1 MLKTQ
6 VEFVTIIFVKALT
19 FWGSVFS
26 FLVGVALGLIASFD
40 IYFVAFLLLYMVVC
54 LALFWGDKKVA
65 AMVFVCLSFSA
76 GIARVYVAEL
86 GQDTYFDG
94 HIGEEILINGLI
106 AMEPDERENTTRI
119 VVETEEDVRIIA
131 SIPRSYEVFYGQ
143 RIIIKGEITHP
154 EPFSSDGGREFNY
167 PAYLAKDDVYYQIS
181 FPEIVSI
188 GDIETNGFGRGYLFA
203 LKNKYTDGLA
213 LMLAEPGASLAGG
226 ITVGDK
232 RALGGNLLDLFRIT
246 GIIHIVVLSGYNITI
261 VAENIRRILF
271 GLPRAIGLWAS
282 AISIL
287 LFVIMTG
294 ATATGVRAG
303 AMASLALIANATNRR
318 YAITRALALT
328 ATAMVLWSPHILL
341 YDPGFQLSVI
351 ATLGLIHV
359 APLIS
364 DRLPFITE
372 RFGLRDII
380 GATIG
385 TQIAVLPLLL
395 YQTGLLSLVAL
406 PTNILILPIIPLAM
420 LFSFMAGALGAL
432 FGSVVVW
439 LALPSHLLLS
449 YTLLIVDVFGRLP
462 LASVSLESF
471 SFIWV
476 IASYATLLYLVFY
489 IKKRSQARVAPGS

>member
-1 MLKTQ
+1 MRDVAFWIAIVAFLFG
-6 VEFVTIIFVKALT
+6 VAFGFVFNFGVYFIVLLIALT
-19 FWGSVFS
+19 MA
-26 FLVGVALGLIASFD
+26 VGIVAREKKDIFILAVVIGALALGL
-40 IYFVAFLLLYMVVC
+40 
-54 LALFWGDKKVA
+54 
-65 AMVFVCLSFSA
+65 
-76 GIARVYVAEL
+76 ARVHVDEL
-86 GQDTYFDG
+86 QRNTALDT
-94 HIGEEILINGLI
+94 HIGEEIVVEGLI
-106 AMEPDERENTTRI
+106 VMEPDERENNTRI
-119 VVETEEDVRIIA
+119 VVETEEDVRVIA

-143 RIIIKGEITHP
+143 RIILKGKVMHP
-154 EPFSSDGGREFNY
+154 EAFSSDGGREFNY
-167 PAYLAKDDVYYQIS
+167 PAYLAKDDIYYQIS
-181 FPEIVSI
+181 FPEIVLI
-188 GDIETNGFGRGYLFA
+188 GDIETTGFGRGYLFA
-203 LKNKYTDGLA
+203 LKNKYTDGLS

-232 RALGGNLLDLFRIT
+232 RALGGDLLDVFRIT

-261 VAENIRRILF
+261 VAENIRRILL

-282 AISIL
+282 GISVL

-328 ATAMVLWSPHILL
+328 AVAMVLWSPHILL

-351 ATLGLIHV
+351 ATLGLIHI

-364 DRLPFITE
+364 ERLPFITE
-372 RFGLRDII
+372 RLGLRDIF

-406 PTNILILPIIPLAM
+406 PVNMLVLPMIPLAM
-420 LFSFMAGALGAL
+420 LFSFLAGALGAL
-432 FGSVVVW
+432 FGSSVVW
-439 LALPSHLLLS
+439 LALSAHILLS
-449 YTLLIVDVFGRLP
+449 YVLVVVDMFARLP

-471 SFIWV
+471 PFVWV
-476 IASYATLLYLVFY
+476 IVAYTTLLYLIFY
-489 IKKRSQARVAPGS
+489 IKKTSQARLAPG